1 MTNEIKVG
9 TRVSWPRCLFSGGR
23 RRTVVCTGTVERFGI
38 GDWVQVRQDGHAAPT
53 PVERAQL
60 TVTTGPIER
69 VASDYAAALKHGDY
83 SGREG

>member
-23 RRTVVCTGTVERFGI
+23 RRTVTLTGVVESFGM
-38 GDWVQVRQDGHAAPT
+38 GGWVWVLPDGRLTPT

>member
-1 MTNEIKVG
+1 MTDEIKVG
-9 TRVSWPRCLFSGGR
+9 ARVSWPRCLFSGGR
-23 RRTVVCTGTVERFGI
+23 RRVITQTGVVESLGVTG
-38 GDWVQVRQDGHAAPT
+38 WVWVLPDGRLSSV